1 MLQRWKQRFERGQDA
16 GFSLAELAIVL
27 LIVGVLSAT
36 AVPLYLGYTVDAKTV
51 EAKALAGSLW
61 ETLQMNAIIFCGTS
75 SSVTGSY
82 PRAGL
87 TSSGGTTPGRW
98 SVNSGGTNTLT
109 ADCSSGAYTVSASP
123 LFVIQGDS
131 ADVNV
136 IQVRLVYSS
145 AGTPP
150 STLQCSKDSGATF
163 VDC

>member
-1 MLQRWKQRFERGQDA
+1 MLRRWKQLLERDS
-16 GFSLAELAIVL
+16 GFSLIELALVM
-27 LIVGVLSAT
+27 LIVGILSAT
-36 AVPLYLGYTVDAKTV
+36 AGSLYLGYALDAKTV
-51 EAKALAGSLW
+51 EAKAVAGSLW
-61 ETLQMNAIIFCGTS
+61 TTLQMNAIALCGTG

-98 SVNSGGTNTLT
+98 SVSSGGTSTLT
-109 ADCSSGAYTVSASP
+109 ADCGSGAYTVSASP

-131 ADVNV
+131 ADVDV
-136 IQVRLVYSS
+136 IQVRLAYSS